1 MKRVGP
7 KLIIIYAFSAA
18 KINTTL
24 LDPHFMYGCSVW
36 YGLIYTLN
44 DKLQKF

>member
-1 MKRVGP
+1 MKRVRP

-18 KINTTL
+18 KINTIL
-24 LDPHFMYGCSVW
+24 LDPHYCCSVW
-36 YGLIYTLN
+36 YGLIYTLS